1 MSKLN
6 LLKIK
11 HAKPGTHEDG
21 RGLRLVVSNSGA
33 SHWLLRIQTDG
44 QRREIGLGSSTVVGL
59 AEARAKAEGVR
70 TAIRAGL
77 DPVAERRKGQTEV
90 PTFRE
95 ATLLVHAEHLPSW
108 KNPKHGK
115 QWITSMERYA
125 FPQLG
130 DVRIDRVTSSMV
142 REVLLEIWLAI
153 PETARRVRQRIG
165 TVLDYGHSRDWRDQ
179 EAPMRSVSRGLPK
192 QPKSQKHFA
201 AMPWQEVPTFVTTMP
216 EMIKASETV
225 LKALEFT
232 ILTAARSGEVRL
244 ATWGEVDL
252 GKATW
257 TIPAGRMKAGVE
269 HRVPL
274 SGRAF
279 EILQRVGVS
288 DEDAL
293 IFGGRKSGR
302 PLSDMSL
309 TMPLRRAELGITVHG
324 FRSAFRDWCGEA
336 TNTPREI
343 AERCLAHAVADKT
356 EAAYARSDYFEKRR
370 EVMERWAAF
379 CAGGSTDNVVAFDQG
394 AAS

>member
-1 MSKLN
+1 
-6 LLKIK
+6 
-11 HAKPGTHEDG
+11 
-21 RGLRLVVSNSGA
+21 
-33 SHWLLRIQTDG
+33 
-44 QRREIGLGSSTVVGL
+44 
-59 AEARAKAEGVR
+59 
-70 TAIRAGL
+70 
-77 DPVAERRKGQTEV
+77 
-90 PTFRE
+90 
-95 ATLLVHAEHLPSW
+95 
-108 KNPKHGK
+108 
-115 QWITSMERYA
+115 
-125 FPQLG
+125 
-130 DVRIDRVTSSMV
+130 
-142 REVLLEIWLAI
+142 
-153 PETARRVRQRIG
+153 
-165 TVLDYGHSRDWRDQ
+165 
-179 EAPMRSVSRGLPK
+179 
-192 QPKSQKHFA
+192 
-201 AMPWQEVPTFVTTMP
+201 
-216 EMIKASETV
+216 

-288 DEDAL
+288 DKDAL

-356 EAAYARSDYFEKRR
+356 EAAYARSDYFDKRR